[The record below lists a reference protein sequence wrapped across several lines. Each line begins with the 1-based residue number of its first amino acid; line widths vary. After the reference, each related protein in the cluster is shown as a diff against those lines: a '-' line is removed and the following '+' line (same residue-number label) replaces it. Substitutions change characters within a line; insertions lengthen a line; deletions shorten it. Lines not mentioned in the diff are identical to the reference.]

1 VVSPEKGLG
10 FGQSG
15 SLVGKPAR
23 WVALQR
29 QVYKHLPERNGVQVV
44 LNAVKRGEKRSTLSG
59 AARPRVRT
67 AEMPG

>member
-1 VVSPEKGLG
+1 VVNPEKGLS

-15 SLVGKPAR
+15 SLAGKPAR

-44 LNAVKRGEKRSTLSG
+44 LKAVKRREKRSTLSG
-59 AARPRVRT
+59 AARPRVKP
-67 AEMPG
+67 AGMPD